1 MPSSYGA
8 YPHIHGGSAKEQRR
22 SNQKPDTLMQD
33 ASARVDET
41 SCTAR
46 PDHLSAGPYIG
57 VKTRILGHS
66 PNYRLASALVL
77 SASQFA
83 PLTKLTLHRLL
94 VPDHGFHFI

>member
-46 PDHLSAGPYIG
+46 PDHLSAGPLHWGQNPNPRTLAELPPRQCIG
-57 VKTRILGHS
+57 TFSLAVRSAYEIDAS
-66 PNYRLASALVL
+66 P
-77 SASQFA
+77 
-83 PLTKLTLHRLL
+83 P
-94 VPDHGFHFI
+94 PGP